1 MRGQSLVHP
10 ALLGHDW
17 DGTGGRFWEND
28 LSDEDSTKTDSRGHQ
43 AENEVQGTESHR
55 GKTSFSVQQ
64 VMNGDLC
71 RRLLS
76 VLESLSHVAVP
87 RQGSPNESRKK

>member
-28 LSDEDSTKTDSRGHQ
+28 LSDEDSTKADSRGHQ
-43 AENEVQGTESHR
+43 AENEVQGTEFHR
-55 GKTSFSVQQ
+55 SKTGFAVQL
-64 VMNGDLC
+64 VIDGDLC
-71 RRLLS
+71 CSVCWSPYLMLLCRGS
-76 VLESLSHVAVP
+76 TKES
-87 RQGSPNESRKK
+87 GIK